1 MHGLVQKT
9 SSMLRW
15 ISCKENTH
23 EASTLVQIT
32 FLRMLTEKI
41 RRLSPKT
48 KIGSDAEIYR
58 IESEGKQ
65 RKTNSRV
72 QVKVIKAQLTFNK
85 AEEVS
90 CWYFHGLA

>member
-1 MHGLVQKT
+1 
-9 SSMLRW
+9 
-15 ISCKENTH
+15 
-23 EASTLVQIT
+23 
-32 FLRMLTEKI
+32 MLTEKI

-72 QVKVIKAQLTFNK
+72 QVKVFKSSIDI
-85 AEEVS
+85 
-90 CWYFHGLA
+90 